1 MIFFMF
7 LNYSTFSSTIS
18 YEKHTS
24 SIKYETT
31 KDKIEDII
39 NNYIF
44 IDGIKILKNAESSLS
59 EKEITY
65 ILDLYI
71 QLLQQILKRFYLTGF
86 NSSYRKIKSIKKN
99 FENFKNKKP
108 LDFSHERESS
118 PEKNNLSKLTIKL
131 LEDNQKEFNN
141 NDSSSKLEDI
151 LPQKLVCIKKQQQK
165 FTRKDTEHPVTNIY
179 ENIYEN
185 ESYLK
190 FTYNEKD
197 KNYSITRDNDIFV
210 LSIDEPTLFFD
221 PERKK
226 AYLAKLTKNTTN
238 NSAEFSLLRSID
250 FYPRL
255 EPIDFSNFFNDL
267 KTYGFDE
274 INGKISKLILEEN
287 QLFSCEISENSL
299 SFIFERKT
307 KIGKKGKKIQFF
319 RSINSMTLHE
329 EDESGFHRESHNS
342 LYPLHR

>member
-1 MIFFMF
+1 MLFIQC
-7 LNYSTFSSTIS
+7 Y
-18 YEKHTS
+18 
-24 SIKYETT
+24 
-31 KDKIEDII
+31 KIRIRR
-39 NNYIF
+39 
-44 IDGIKILKNAESSLS
+44 KILIFK
-59 EKEITY
+59 KT
-65 ILDLYI
+65 
-71 QLLQQILKRFYLTGF
+71 KRFYLTGF

-118 PEKNNLSKLTIKL
+118 PEKNNLSKSTIKL

-165 FTRKDTEHPVTNIY
+165 FTRKDTEQPVTNIY
-179 ENIYEN
+179 ENE
-185 ESYLK
+185 
-190 FTYNEKD
+190 
-197 KNYSITRDNDIFV
+197 
-210 LSIDEPTLFFD
+210 
-221 PERKK
+221 
-226 AYLAKLTKNTTN
+226 
-238 NSAEFSLLRSID
+238 
-250 FYPRL
+250 
-255 EPIDFSNFFNDL
+255 
-267 KTYGFDE
+267 FDE
-274 INGKISKLILEEN
+274 SSGKISKLILEEN